1 MIRSKFAI
9 TRLIAL
15 PYTLL
20 LLLYLL
26 MVGGGSFWLYEEVKS
41 AETAI
46 LINKLMVNT
55 QPLAESLRD
64 TDAIS
69 AARESQSWLIDDV
82 SKLYNKLDSLRNITV
97 RDKEQGYQ
105 LLPSM
110 EGEAVN
116 ALAED
121 ATAARQESQVDSSKR
136 FQEETGELFKYS
148 FDVSAPGQSLTR
160 LEFSFDRQTLLDDLD
175 RQLSAINHAI
185 LLFALA
191 GAVSIALAVLIT
203 LFAMR
208 TTRNLESH
216 FQGIYQRAAITESAA
231 QLVHDLRNHLSALRT
246 NVKALLVSPEA
257 LPEIVADIDE
267 NIVSLNDNLSSFL
280 DLTRQRK
287 EVFEPIDL
295 QKLVRDAGRVAEPV
309 LLEKGLIL
317 EADVPEQLPRPL
329 WQKTAV
335 RDALI
340 NLVVN
345 AAQSGQQQGAIRVS
359 IRQVDDSIEIGVE
372 DKGRGIARKQLSRV
386 FDAFYTTRDDGNGLG
401 LAIVRRIVLSHQ
413 GKIHVESTP
422 GQGTRIVFLLP
433 LTLQEAP
440 KWWAKFKKHYRT

>member
-46 LINKLMVNT
+46 LINKLMVNI
-55 QPLAESLRD
+55 QPLAERLRD

-69 AARESQSWLIDDV
+69 AAREGQSWLIDEIGN
-82 SKLYNKLDSLRNITV
+82 LYNKLDSLRNITV
-97 RDKEQGYQ
+97 KDKEQGYQ
-105 LLPSM
+105 FPPNI
-110 EGEAVN
+110 EGGAVN
-116 ALAED
+116 ALAQD
-121 ATAARQESQVDSSKR
+121 ATAVRQESQVDSGKR

-160 LEFSFDRQTLLDDLD
+160 LEFSFDRQILLDDLD
-175 RQLSAINHAI
+175 RQLSGINHAI

-208 TTRNLESH
+208 TTRNLEK
-216 FQGIYQRAAITESAA
+216 GIYQRAAITESAA

-295 QKLVRDAGRVAEPV
+295 QQLVRDAERVAEPA
-309 LLEKGLIL
+309 LSEKGLIL
-317 EADVPEQLPRPL
+317 EADVPEQLPHPL
-329 WQKTAV
+329 WQRTAV

-345 AAQSGQQQGAIRVS
+345 AAQSGQQQGAIRLS
-359 IRQVDDSIEIGVE
+359 IRQVDDSIEIVVE
-372 DKGRGIARKQLSRV
+372 DKGRGIARKELSRV

-433 LTLQEAP
+433 LKLQETP
-440 KWWAKFKKHYRT
+440 KWRAKFKKHSRT